1 MWRAAAAAGALA
13 GLGGCVPQHPATQA
27 DFQHRLNVIAAR
39 CGLGGKIELRALS
52 ATEWTA
58 VFAREWSVFGQS
70 GAAGPATR
78 YFACARQQVR
88 LIPGRNFRQSNEILS
103 RSSRGD

>member
-1 MWRAAAAAGALA
+1 MWRVAAAAGAVL
-13 GLGGCVPQHPATQA
+13 GLSGCAPKHPETQA
-27 DFQHRLNVIAAR
+27 EFQRRLDVIGAR
-39 CGLGGKIELRALS
+39 CALKGKIELRALS

-58 VFAREWSVFGQS
+58 VFARDWSVFGER

-88 LIPGRNFRQSNEILS
+88 LIPGRNFRQSNDILP
-103 RSSRGD
+103 RSPQGD